1 MTITCQGEKLIL
13 DKERALFL
21 PKHQLLAISDIHL
34 GKSAHFRQAGL
45 QVPATIAQTDLQRLS
60 LLIKQ
65 YHPKTL
71 LINGDMFHHG
81 LNTDIDEFSAWKKQ
95 YQELNFLLV
104 KGNHDRLSDANYAA
118 MDIDIHESSF
128 CLGPFCFI
136 HQAPNYTEEELY
148 PISGHIHPGVTI
160 VGKAK
165 QRLKFPCFYFGKEYA
180 LLPAFSL
187 FTGLYN
193 IYPKASERIFAVT
206 PKSVLEV

>member
-1 MTITCQGEKLIL
+1 MNITSQGEELIL

-21 PKHQLLAISDIHL
+21 PKHQLLAISDLHL
-34 GKSAHFRQAGL
+34 GKSAHFRRAGL

-81 LNTDIDEFSAWKKQ
+81 LNTDIDEFSAWRKQ

-104 KGNHDRLSDANYAA
+104 KGNHDKLSDANYAA
-118 MDIDIHESSF
+118 MDIEIHEPSF

-136 HQAPNYTEEELY
+136 HDAPNGTREELY

-165 QRLKFPCFYFGKEYA
+165 QRLRFPCFFFGNEYA
-180 LLPAFSL
+180 VLPAFSL